1 MAVNE
6 GSSPSIVHF
15 EGKLG
20 PEKQLTNETLET
32 IVNRRREWLELPE
45 HEKYNTSRNIAEKS
59 FEYISDG
66 IENIQEPHGGV
77 MSYHLTCYRSFT
89 DITKLERALKI
100 AASEPPKR

>member
-1 MAVNE
+1 MAVNA
-6 GSSPSIVHF
+6 GSSLCIVHF

-20 PEKQLTNETLET
+20 PEKQLTNETLQT

-66 IENIQEPHGGV
+66 IEKKPGATWCYVVSLDMLSKFHG
-77 MSYHLTCYRSFT
+77 HH
-89 DITKLERALKI
+89 
-100 AASEPPKR
+100 